1 MVEIPKYCNNGC
13 LVAKLR
19 NKKVKRLSR
28 KGVHYK
34 RFDSGNGLPLTHN
47 GEGEEIV
54 YARLEREWSLA

>member
-28 KGVHYK
+28 QRVKPQAIGG
-34 RFDSGNGLPLTHN
+34 GNGVPLYL
-47 GEGEEIV
+47 I
-54 YARLEREWSLA
+54 